1 MKLLL
6 NGKFKFFDSNEII
19 LKILLIFKSKYDKNK
34 KNISLLSML
43 RNIYNIILIMLLLYR
58 IDL

>member
-6 NGKFKFFDSNEII
+6 NGKLKFFDSNEII

-43 RNIYNIILIMLLLYR
+43 RNIYNIILIMLIL
-58 IDL
+58 

>member
-6 NGKFKFFDSNEII
+6 NGKFKFFYSNEII
-19 LKILLIFKSKYDKNK
+19 LKILLIFKIKYDKNK

-43 RNIYNIILIMLLLYR
+43 RNIYNIILIL
-58 IDL
+58 